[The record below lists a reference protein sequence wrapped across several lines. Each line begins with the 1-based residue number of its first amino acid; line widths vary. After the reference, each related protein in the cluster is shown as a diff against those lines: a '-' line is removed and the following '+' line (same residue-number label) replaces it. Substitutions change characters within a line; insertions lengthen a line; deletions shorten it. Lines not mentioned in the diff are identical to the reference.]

1 MEKNKTKY
9 AYLRKNSTENNTVR
23 DFLRQDQRRLVN
35 QRRRDRRHLAK
46 MPLWESCSNTLLSP
60 NEKIPKSVE
69 EKILQILTEES
80 LYNALKQLKPKDRE
94 VLFLRF
100 FCGWKLSQI
109 AAWYDI
115 SESAVSQ
122 RISKNLK
129 NLRKNFLK
137 NT

>member
-1 MEKNKTKY
+1 MEKNKTKC
-9 AYLRKNSTENNTVR
+9 AHLRKISTEKNTVR
-23 DFLRQDQRRLVN
+23 DFLRQDQKRLAN

-46 MPLWESCSNTLLSP
+46 MPLWECISESFFGP
-60 NEKIPKSVE
+60 DEIVIKSVE
-69 EKILQILTEES
+69 EKILQTITKEC
-80 LYNALKQLKPKDRE
+80 LYSALKQLKPKDRE

-109 AAWYDI
+109 AAWYEI

-129 NLRKNFLK
+129 NLRKYFLK